1 MQLAANIDAELLD
14 ERIDEV
20 GEINRLVAHER
31 SEVHR
36 ESDAL
41 GSIHRVG
48 FKEGG
53 IGSTATD
60 HAEVVAFAAGYL

>member
-36 ESDAL
+36 EGDAL

-48 FKEGG
+48 FKKGG
-53 IGSTATD
+53 VGKAVRIRLEIT
-60 HAEVVAFAAGYL
+60 